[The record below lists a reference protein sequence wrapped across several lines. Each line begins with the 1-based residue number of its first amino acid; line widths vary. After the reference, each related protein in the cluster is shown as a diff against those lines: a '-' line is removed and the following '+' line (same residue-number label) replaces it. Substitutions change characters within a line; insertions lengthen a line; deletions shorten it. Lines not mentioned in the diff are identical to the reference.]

1 MVNCG
6 VVVVNALI
14 SINYDFSFEA
24 RWRVV
29 TCNSHEIGRRLVFDI
44 LLDLFTSG
52 GRNLSVDELES
63 CRNGWN
69 EKKWTR
75 QEDYSLYCQ
84 VRRRL
89 IGFVGSLGAN

>member
-1 MVNCG
+1 M
-6 VVVVNALI
+6 
-14 SINYDFSFEA
+14 
-24 RWRVV
+24 
-29 TCNSHEIGRRLVFDI
+29 FDI
-44 LLDLFTSG
+44 LLGLFTSG

-84 VRRRL
+84 GRRRL
-89 IGFVGSLGAN
+89 IGFVGNVVWGQIDRAFLLIVMMGRRMMRNWVSTVDGTGDYK